1 MFALV
6 LAPASA
12 LVLALVP
19 EMSDELTR
27 EDGDLKVPS
36 RELDRRGGGGSSLF
50 LSPLS
55 LLLRTDSHTDPH

>member
-36 RELDRRGGGGSSLF
+36 RELDRGGGGGSSLL

-55 LLLRTDSHTDPH
+55 LLLRTDTHTDPH